1 MKDLSF
7 TVPPEYSGAQV
18 KTFLRRGCGR
28 IGKAAVAMQE
38 MRKRDSKKWEA
49 CLGGGYGG
57 SRGHGAPDASPGA
70 QFHGAGGSAGICAV
84 EDDALLILNKPP
96 QMPVHPCPGHDRGTV
111 CNFVS
116 YYQKGRVKIG
126 GSAL

>member
-18 KTFLRRGCGR
+18 KNFLRRGCGVSA
-28 IGKAAVAMQE
+28 KLLSQCKKMQNG
-38 MRKRDSKKWEA
+38 DSKKWEA
-49 CLGGGYGG
+49 CLDGGYGG

-84 EDDALLILNKPP
+84 
-96 QMPVHPCPGHDRGTV
+96 
-111 CNFVS
+111 
-116 YYQKGRVKIG
+116 G
-126 GSAL
+126 G